1 MKRDQKGEG
10 TYVRRVQGENQRFSQ
25 GLMAE
30 NETLRVLIASLEA
43 ERLQLRERADAV
55 DAVLKQNDALR
66 AQTQVLEGE
75 RSRLLEEVRRLADE
89 GERRR
94 REHAQV
100 QEKLAAIQRETERFS
115 AQYASVERQNSN
127 LANLYVAS
135 YRLHETLDRKVV
147 IDTIL
152 DIIANLVGSE
162 EMALFE
168 LAPGASTLTLVA
180 HVGIDA
186 DAYRSIAVG
195 AGPIGR
201 SVESGE
207 TLLVPREDPAAGDE
221 EQELTACVPLRL
233 EDRVVGAIAVF
244 RLLPQKAGLEDID
257 RELFELLA
265 THAATALYCTGLHAK
280 MGAPVAR

>member
-1 MKRDQKGEG
+1 MKRDQKAEG

-30 NETLRVLIASLEA
+30 NEKLRVLIASLEA
-43 ERLQLRERADAV
+43 ERLQLRDRAESV
-55 DAVLKQNDALR
+55 EAVLKQNEGLR
-66 AQTQVLEGE
+66 AQAQALESE
-75 RSRLLEEVRRLADE
+75 RSRLQAEVMRLADE

-94 REHAQV
+94 REYAQV
-100 QEKLAAIQRETERFS
+100 QEKLLAIQRESERFS

-147 IDTIL
+147 IDTIQE
-152 DIIANLVGSE
+152 IIANLVGSE

-168 LAPGASTLTLVA
+168 LAPGASTLTLAA
-180 HVGIDA
+180 HAGIDP
-186 DAYRSIAVG
+186 DPYRSIAVG
-195 AGPIGR
+195 TGPIGR
-201 SVESGE
+201 SVATGE
-207 TLLVPREDPAAGDE
+207 TLLAPLGGSGAGDA

-233 EDRVVGAIAVF
+233 VDWIVGAIAVF

-265 THAATALYCTGLHAK
+265 THAATALYCTGLHSR